1 MDKTSPP
8 PRFLLGCSL
17 LFWGAMTGRPV
28 IGLIA
33 GLLVELRHWTTL
45 RWDFDEDAVSR
56 AWQFT
61 TLAIALAAV
70 LIWLDGNRYT
80 ALPSLLSWMPPLL
93 LPMQFIQ
100 AFGMRDSLPLSAFS
114 FLARQRRSRNQR
126 LGLAEDPTVFNFGNV
141 VFATCMVAASVG
153 SRADSPAFLPCLV
166 LLTGWGIFGAGRSR
180 LASLIPVLA
189 AAGLAGFGGKVGIE
203 YFEEWLGRS
212 AGTARGRFDPNFS
225 GTLIG
230 ALGLVRQS
238 PDIVWRVRTEGNAPL
253 PRLLRTGTFNTFI
266 GNNWQNQR
274 VAATDFNDL
283 DTRIIGGKPYY
294 LLDPRNTDGGPAAT
308 AAGEADRLPTLPS
321 FWLRGAATEE
331 SPLPLPGD
339 VAGLADFE
347 LDGVERNTFGTVRIY
362 PKNPVI
368 DGGVYWKGGTNPDFP
383 PIASEDLRLP
393 IAEKETIRAVVAE
406 IGIQPTD
413 SLQARLAALRTWFHK
428 EFRYTRN
435 LTIRSGFDGRPGP
448 TAMTRFVKETRA
460 GHCEYFA
467 TAAALILRDTGTPAR
482 YATGFALME
491 KDPKRGGWV
500 IRGTHGHAWCRV
512 WDGGSGAWIDFDPTP
527 PDWMAGA
534 TPEFTRMQ
542 LFNDALKRIRED
554 FFVWRNRPANR
565 LAVSIAMSLVALALV
580 AFISRRLWRS
590 KRRLLGPG
598 GPATYDGP
606 RIRTPLHD
614 VEIRARKL
622 LGSRAP
628 GQTFAGWL
636 SGLEE
641 KLPESPQLREAIDLH
656 QRLRFDP
663 APAPDEARQRLE
675 ELSQNLASRIRNS

>member
-1 MDKTSPP
+1 
-8 PRFLLGCSL
+8 
-17 LFWGAMTGRPV
+17 MTGRPV

-33 GLLVELRHWTTL
+33 ALVVELRHWTTL

-100 AFGMRDSLPLSAFS
+100 AYGMRDSLPLSAFS
-114 FLARQRRSRNQR
+114 FLARQRRTRNQR
-126 LGLAEDPTVFNFGNV
+126 LGLAEETTAFNFGNV

-153 SRADSPAFLPCLV
+153 SRADSPAFLPGLV
-166 LLTGWGIFGAGRSR
+166 LLTGWGIFGVGRSR
-180 LASLIPVLA
+180 LASLLPVLA
-189 AAGLAGFGGKVGIE
+189 VAGLAGLAGKAGIE
-203 YFEEWLGRS
+203 HFEEWLGRS
-212 AGTARGRFDPNFS
+212 AGSSRGRFDPNFS

-238 PDIVWRVRTEGNAPL
+238 PDIVWRVRTEGAAPI
-253 PRLLRTGTFNTFI
+253 PRLLRTGSFNTFI

-274 VAATDFNDL
+274 VASTDFTDL

-294 LLDPRNTDGGPAAT
+294 LLDRPAPDGAAAT
-308 AAGEADRLPTLPS
+308 TGSAAEADRLPTLPA
-321 FWLRGAATEE
+321 FFLRGAATEE

-339 VAGLADFE
+339 AAGLADFE
-347 LDGVERNTFGTVRIY
+347 LDGVERNTFGTVRVY

-368 DGGVYWKGGTNPDFP
+368 DGGVFWKGGTNPEFP
-383 PIASEDLRLP
+383 PIPSEDLRLP
-393 IAEKETIRAVVAE
+393 IAEKETIRSLAAE
-406 IGIQPTD
+406 IGLRPGS
-413 SLQARLAALRTWFHK
+413 SLQERLAAVRTWFHK

-467 TAAALILRDTGTPAR
+467 TAAALILRDNGIPAR

-491 KDPKRGGWV
+491 KDPKRGGFV

-512 WDGGSGAWIDFDPTP
+512 WDEASGEWIDFDPTP

-542 LFNDALKRIRED
+542 LFNDSLKRIRED

-565 LAVSIAMSLVALALV
+565 LGVSIAMSLIGLSLA
-580 AFISRRLWRS
+580 AFIARRLWRS
-590 KRRLLGPG
+590 KRRLSGPG
-598 GPATYDGP
+598 GPATYEGT
-606 RIRTPLHD
+606 RIRTPLHAL
-614 VEIRARKL
+614 ESRARKL

-628 GQTFAGWL
+628 GQTFGRWL
-636 SGLEE
+636 GGLEE
-641 KLPESPQLREAIDLH
+641 KLPDSPQLREAIELH

-663 APAPDEARQRLE
+663 APAPEEALRRLE
-675 ELSQNLASRIRNS
+675 ELSRDLASRLRNP